1 MIGQQGGSE
10 GKGKEND
17 PQVPGLGTWWQH
29 HSYRDSERK
38 KGLRGRPR
46 IQFGHVELEAAMGY
60 PEGGLSLCG
69 WAPATQAPSPF
80 HQVLAFLAQGFCVY
94 FLLAQ

>member
-1 MIGQQGGSE
+1 
-10 GKGKEND
+10 
-17 PQVPGLGTWWQH
+17 
-29 HSYRDSERK
+29 
-38 KGLRGRPR
+38 
-46 IQFGHVELEAAMGY
+46 MGY